1 MRMKIIESISRL
13 VVLGSVAVWL
23 GLSAGCGQKTEAPRA
38 VPASAASATTPAIAS
53 AETNSF
59 REVTAQLD
67 PGGNLYLY
75 LSTQQWL
82 EGLSAKIGEW
92 EKMLL
97 GLPGMGPDQAA
108 GLQRFVDLAKRFVAK
123 SGVEEVSGLGASSI
137 ASEKGL
143 YHSKV
148 LIHHYPGRKTGAL
161 WNLFGT
167 APHPLTDLNGLP
179 TNSVLAASSDIN
191 LAGLWQWVDREL
203 SEAGIP
209 EVDDWRQTFPAQFEA
224 VAGLAWTNALS
235 ALGTS
240 IGVVLTLDEAR
251 MVSLPIPQQ
260 ALEIPEAELAIL
272 LKVNNDTLFNR
283 VDQLLKD
290 NPAVVREDKGSTRMR
305 TLVLPLPIPFPFRPT
320 LAIEGNF
327 LLLASTDRLAKEVL
341 ALRQSPGKGLKST
354 AEFKRLSQ
362 NLPLDG
368 NRFVYVSAALGRAF
382 QGVLQN
388 LAQAQANGGE
398 PWTMVFQNLQGAQ
411 QAPSGF
417 WVAQNG
423 EQGWLTVA
431 NTTQNPVGSVLAPAV
446 VAPVAIGAAM
456 VLPALAQA
464 KSRAQSIKCVNNLK
478 NIGLAGRVW
487 ATDHQEKL
495 PPDWLAMKNELS
507 SPQLL
512 FCPADPE
519 AGNHQNETWDNLDLD
534 AISYEMVSPG
544 AGETEPNKV
553 FVRCRRHGHECLVD
567 GSVQM
572 KNRP

>member
-1 MRMKIIESISRL
+1 MRMKTFESISRW
-13 VVLGSVAVWL
+13 VVLSSAAALL
-23 GLSAGCGQKTEAPRA
+23 GLSAGCGQKSEAPRA
-38 VPASAASATTPAIAS
+38 ASGGSAATVAS
-53 AETNSF
+53 VETNSF

-75 LSTQQWL
+75 LSTEQWL
-82 EGLSAKIGEW
+82 EGLSAKIGEG
-92 EKMLL
+92 EKLLL
-97 GLPGMGPDQAA
+97 GLPMGPEQAA
-108 GLQRFVDLAKRFVAK
+108 ALQRFVGLAKRFVAK
-123 SGVEEVSGLGASSI
+123 SGVEEVSGIGVSSI

-143 YHSKV
+143 YHSKF

-191 LAGLWQWVDREL
+191 LVGLWQWVDREL

-209 EVDDWRQTFPAQFEA
+209 EVDEWRQTFPAQFEA

-240 IGVVLTLDEAR
+240 LGVVLTLDEAR
-251 MVSLPIPQQ
+251 MVALPIPQQ
-260 ALEIPEAELAIL
+260 ALEIPEPELALL
-272 LKVNNDTLFNR
+272 LKVSNDTLFNR

-290 NPAVVREDKGSTRMR
+290 NPMVVREDKGSMRMR
-305 TLVLPLPIPFPFRPT
+305 TLALPLPIPFPFRPT
-320 LAIEGNF
+320 LVIDGNF

-341 ALRQSPGKGLKST
+341 ALRQAPGNGLKST
-354 AEFKRLSQ
+354 AEFKRLSK
-362 NLPLDG
+362 NLPLEG
-368 NRFVYVSAALGRAF
+368 NRFVYVSASLGRAF

-388 LAQAQANGGE
+388 LAQGQGNEGE
-398 PWTMVFQNLQGAQ
+398 PWTMLFQNLKGGN

-446 VAPVAIGAAM
+446 VAPVAVGAAM
-456 VLPALAQA
+456 LLPALAQA
-464 KSRAQSIKCVNNLK
+464 KSRAQSIACVNNLK
-478 NIGLAGRVW
+478 QIGLAGRVW
-487 ATDHQEKL
+487 ATDHGDKL
-495 PPDWLAMKNELS
+495 PPDWLTMKNELGT
-507 SPQLL
+507 PRIL
-512 FCPADPE
+512 FCPADAE
-519 AGNHQNETWDNLDLD
+519 ANNHQKETWDDLDLD

-544 AGETEPNKV
+544 ADETDPGKV
-553 FVRCRRHGHECLVD
+553 FVRCRRHGSECLVD